1 MKYLS
6 FFLSACIIG
15 CLFISCE
22 DDPKP
27 SIQASR
33 KISNC
38 KLLDIS
44 PNFYPEESNI
54 IFTTG
59 NLVYFYS
66 QKINNFAVYNIRT
79 QEEETIGINLD
90 SSIISPEEHKTR
102 LMNEFDSSFYNSK
115 LLSCFWINGK
125 GYVNTG
131 IYTYIFS
138 PENNSWDVMQGN
150 STDLGYS
157 YSSPVVMNGKGYQ
170 LTANRLLEF
179 NPETASWKE
188 YPSSHAFY
196 EPSLLSYC
204 LFTSGNQLYAYDG
217 SEGIIYKYIF
227 GENLFEEAYSLSYKK
242 IWNAGY
248 DYGKVFPIQ
257 GKFYF
262 VVTDSDKA
270 LWEFNPLNN
279 ENALITLPDYNEYTS
294 DDKPI
299 YINPSTY
306 FSADDKIYAVGEK
319 YVYNLENY
327 ELQLVEINIK

>member
-6 FFLSACIIG
+6 FFLPVCIIG
-15 CLFISCE
+15 CLFTSCKN
-22 DDPKP
+22 DPEP

-38 KLLDIS
+38 KLLNIS

-66 QKINNFAVYNIRT
+66 KRINNFAVYNTRT
-79 QEEETIGINLD
+79 QEEEIIGINLN
-90 SSIISPEEHKTR
+90 SSITSPEEHKTR
-102 LMNEFDSSFYNSK
+102 LMNEFDSSFYNNR
-115 LLSCFWINGK
+115 LLSSFWINGK
-125 GYVNTG
+125 GYINTG

-138 PENNSWDVMQGN
+138 PENNFWNVMQGN
-150 STDLGYS
+150 STNLGYS
-157 YSSPVVMNGKGYQ
+157 YSAPVVMNGKGYQ
-170 LTANRLLEF
+170 LTENRLLEF
-179 NPETASWKE
+179 DPETASWKE

-196 EPSLLSYC
+196 EPGLLSHC
-204 LFTSGNQLYAYDG
+204 LFTNDDQLYAYDG
-217 SEGIIYKYIF
+217 SQGIIYIYIF
-227 GENLFEEAYSLSYKK
+227 GENLFKEAYSLSYKK

-248 DYGKVFPIQ
+248 ENGKVFPIQ
-257 GKFYF
+257 DKFYF

-279 ENALITLPDYNEYTS
+279 ENTLITLPDHNEYTS
-294 DDKPI
+294 DSESI

-319 YVYNLENY
+319 YVYNFENY